1 MSKIALGFIG
11 VVLIVMVIFFNTD
24 FSDKKEVAKSIKQE
38 KKVTKA
44 KRDVKIIFE
53 DKQIN
58 SKPKKVTKKIIKESK
73 PVSTKGMFVLSK
85 ASVGDYTISLEV
97 PQKPKINKFA
107 PPSFP
112 TFIKGEINGDKFSLS
127 LPNSAKKEDIF
138 LTFTTKRGKTIK
150 VNANTLKDTKPGA
163 LIDVGNLTPP
173 EKVEENKKEE
183 VAKDIEQK
191 VEDSVE
197 ESKNSEDQDSN
208 SIAPPMPPAIR

>member
-1 MSKIALGFIG
+1 MNNLALIFIG
-11 VVLIVMVIFFNTD
+11 LVLVIMAIFFNTD
-24 FSDKKEVAKSIKQE
+24 FSDKKEIAKNIKNENRIVKE
-38 KKVTKA
+38 KK
-44 KRDVKIIFE
+44 DVKIIFE
-53 DKQIN
+53 DKKLKN
-58 SKPKKVTKKIIKESK
+58 KPKKVVKKVIKESK
-73 PVSTKGMFVLSK
+73 PVSVKGMFVLSK
-85 ASVGDYTISLEV
+85 ANVGDFAISLEV
-97 PQKPKINKFA
+97 PQKPKVNKFA

-112 TFIKGEINGDKFSLS
+112 TFIKGEINGDKFSLT

-138 LTFTTKRGKTIK
+138 LTITTKKGEIIK

-173 EKVEENKKEE
+173 EKVEEDKKEE

>member
-24 FSDKKEVAKSIKQE
+24 FSDKKEVAKSIKKE
-38 KKVTKA
+38 KKVTKV

-53 DKQIN
+53 DKQTN
-58 SKPKKVTKKIIKESK
+58 NKPKKVAKKIIKESK
-73 PVSTKGMFVLSK
+73 PVSVKGMFVLSK
-85 ASVGDYTISLEV
+85 ASAGDYTISLEV
-97 PQKPKINKFA
+97 PQKPKVNKFT

-112 TFIKGEINGDKFSLS
+112 TFIKGEINGDKFSLT

-138 LTFTTKRGKTIK
+138 LTVTTKRGETIK

-173 EKVEENKKEE
+173 EKVEEDKKEE